1 MYERLMKKLKLI
13 IGLGNPGRIYAQNRH
28 NIGFRCIN
36 HLAKLYSIETN
47 RRQCHS
53 QVGSGKIA
61 DVKVVLARPVTFVNQ
76 SGEAVGCLVRSYDV
90 LPNDLIVIHDDLDL
104 PPGKLRLRPDGS
116 AGGHKGINS
125 IISALGSED
134 FPRIKVGIGR
144 PMKEDGTANTGED
157 SIVDYVLSDF
167 TPREDDIIKSAIAQV
182 AKAVQSILTE
192 GITAA
197 MNKFN

>member
-1 MYERLMKKLKLI
+1 LKLI